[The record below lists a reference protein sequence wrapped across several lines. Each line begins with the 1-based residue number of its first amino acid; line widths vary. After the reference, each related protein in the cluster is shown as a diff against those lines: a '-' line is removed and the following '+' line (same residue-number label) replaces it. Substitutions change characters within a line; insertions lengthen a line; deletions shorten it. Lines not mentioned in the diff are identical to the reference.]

1 MPTKTVNEITS
12 NYIDFVEYFDCVYV
26 DTNYILMVHDDI
38 VNGGTRE
45 LIEQIMEIV
54 VMNDLSFVLMLAN
67 VLKTLSSSSSPS
79 ASTPIPIT
87 SISFPTDVT
96 FPEVSN
102 ASL

>member
-38 VNGGTRE
+38 ANGGTRE

-54 VMNDLSFVLMLAN
+54 VMNDLCDYHFKEACELIHNLQEYLV
-67 VLKTLSSSSSPS
+67 VEK
-79 ASTPIPIT
+79 
-87 SISFPTDVT
+87 
-96 FPEVSN
+96 
-102 ASL
+102 